1 MMISNPSN
9 SLEWMI
15 FLAQKYS
22 SMFIK
27 GTWLT
32 LYISVVGTLLGFVL
46 GYIVGIVNDVK
57 LNDGD
62 NIVKKVLIRI
72 VKVIFTVYVEVFRD
86 TPMIVQAMIVYY
98 GRQTMH
104 SQLSTWTMN
113 RRHNMSETVISIKD
127 LSKSFGDHEVLRKI
141 DIDVHSGEV
150 ICIVGSSGSGKSTLL
165 RCINKLEK
173 QTSGKILYHDKEVRN
188 VQKDINDY
196 RSKVGMVF
204 QSFNLFNNMT
214 VLQNCMLCTRRV
226 LHLPKQEAFDRAI
239 THLKAV
245 GMAPYINA
253 KPSQLSGGQK
263 QRVAIARS
271 LCMNPEVLLFDEPT
285 SALDPE
291 MVGEVL
297 NVMKDLA
304 RTGLTMII
312 VTHEMAFARDV
323 STRTIFMDSG
333 YVAEDAAPSE
343 LFTNPKNPRTR
354 EFLSRYLAG

>member
-1 MMISNPSN
+1 
-9 SLEWMI
+9 
-15 FLAQKYS
+15 
-22 SMFIK
+22 
-27 GTWLT
+27 
-32 LYISVVGTLLGFVL
+32 
-46 GYIVGIVNDVK
+46 
-57 LNDGD
+57 
-62 NIVKKVLIRI
+62 
-72 VKVIFTVYVEVFRD
+72 
-86 TPMIVQAMIVYY
+86 
-98 GRQTMH
+98 
-104 SQLSTWTMN
+104 MN
-113 RRHNMSETVISIKD
+113 RRRNMSETVISIKD

-188 VQKDINDY
+188 VQRDINDY

-333 YVAEDAAPSE
+333 YVAEDAAPAE

>member
-1 MMISNPSN
+1 
-9 SLEWMI
+9 
-15 FLAQKYS
+15 
-22 SMFIK
+22 
-27 GTWLT
+27 
-32 LYISVVGTLLGFVL
+32 
-46 GYIVGIVNDVK
+46 
-57 LNDGD
+57 
-62 NIVKKVLIRI
+62 
-72 VKVIFTVYVEVFRD
+72 
-86 TPMIVQAMIVYY
+86 
-98 GRQTMH
+98 
-104 SQLSTWTMN
+104 
-113 RRHNMSETVISIKD
+113 MSESVISIKD

-141 DIDVHSGEV
+141 DINVNAGEI

-173 QTSGKILYHDKEVRN
+173 QTYGKILYHNKE
-188 VQKDINDY
+188 
-196 RSKVGMVF
+196 
-204 QSFNLFNNMT
+204 SFNLFNNMT
-214 VLQNCMLCTRRV
+214 VLENCMLCTRKV
-226 LHLPKQEAFDRAI
+226 LHLPKEEAFNRAI
-239 THLKAV
+239 KHLKNV

-253 KPSQLSGGQK
+253 KPTQLSGGQK

-297 NVMKDLA
+297 NVMKELA
-304 RTGLTMII
+304 KTGLTMII

-343 LFTNPKNPRTR
+343 LFTNPKNTRTR

>member
-1 MMISNPSN
+1 MGEKI
-9 SLEWMI
+9 
-15 FLAQKYS
+15 
-22 SMFIK
+22 IK
-27 GTWLT
+27 
-32 LYISVVGTLLGFVL
+32 I
-46 GYIVGIVNDVK
+46 
-57 LNDGD
+57 
-62 NIVKKVLIRI
+62 
-72 VKVIFTVYVEVFRD
+72 E
-86 TPMIVQAMIVYY
+86 
-98 GRQTMH
+98 
-104 SQLSTWTMN
+104 
-113 RRHNMSETVISIKD
+113 E

-141 DIDVHSGEV
+141 DISIEKGEV

-165 RCINKLEK
+165 RCINKLEH
-173 QTSGKILYHDKEVRN
+173 QTSGKILYHGKEVRDI
-188 VQKDINDY
+188 QKEINEY

-214 VLQNCMLCTRRV
+214 VLENCMCCTRKV
-226 LHLPKQEAFDRAI
+226 LHLSKEEAFNRAI
-239 THLKAV
+239 NHLKKV

-297 NVMKDLA
+297 QVMKELA
-304 RTGLTMII
+304 NTGLTMII

-323 STRTIFMDSG
+323 STRTIFMDKG
-333 YVAEDAAPSE
+333 YVAEDAAPE
-343 LFTNPKNPRTR
+343 ILFSNPKNPRTK